1 MWTRNLRAIISRT
14 QTRTAFRSISSIR
27 NNKFIQNR
35 QLLNKNIR
43 IPLCTTTSSD
53 ESNDKTVKRS
63 VSRKGD
69 VKHEQLVQKLMV
81 LISQHSRRMT
91 QDDAISEY
99 LVKASELEKLES
111 FEAPNPFSKS
121 KESLIRWF
129 RRQDVEKLSIK
140 KWGSLAKMEMEKERR
155 TFQRLRQQQRLKR
168 QKTIKST
175 ETFLTRIFQSSSKD
189 DEKTDSKDDELSD
202 QLHVVNVAIAGNCVV
217 TLAKLFGFAI
227 SGSGSMLSEAV
238 HSCADLANQFLLR
251 IGITRSYLPSDAE
264 HPYGYSLEQYVFG
277 LVSGVGIFFLG
288 CGATVYH
295 GVSLMM
301 NPHVVESL
309 PTALA
314 VLGTAGVV
322 ESYTLWVAID
332 AVRIH
337 AANSQ
342 MKFWQYVRNGDN
354 PVPVAVM
361 LEDGAAVA
369 GVVIAGMGLTM
380 THITGNVMY
389 DAAGT
394 IAVGTLLGGVAVM
407 LITKN
412 RSMLVGRSIDRKR
425 LDQLKRVLM
434 KDDVIDSLHD
444 VKCISV
450 GASDV
455 RFKAEINFN
464 GWRVAEKYI
473 DKKIDISDAKG
484 KLKRT
489 SDIELFLLL
498 FGDGLVQMLG
508 DEIDRIEEIVRD
520 HIPEAKHVDIEVL

>member
-1 MWTRNLRAIISRT
+1 M
-14 QTRTAFRSISSIR
+14 
-27 NNKFIQNR
+27 
-35 QLLNKNIR
+35 
-43 IPLCTTTSSD
+43 
-53 ESNDKTVKRS
+53 
-63 VSRKGD
+63 
-69 VKHEQLVQKLMV
+69 KHEQLVQKLMV

-129 RRQDVEKLSIK
+129 RRQDVEKLSKK

-175 ETFLTRIFQSSSKD
+175 ETFLTRIFQSNKD
-189 DEKTDSKDDELSD
+189 DEKTDSKDDELTD

-217 TLAKLFGFAI
+217 TLAKFFGFAI

-301 NPHVVESL
+301 SPHVVESL

-314 VLGTAGVV
+314 VLGT
-322 ESYTLWVAID
+322 SISSFQSH
-332 AVRIH
+332 R
-337 AANSQ
+337 
-342 MKFWQYVRNGDN
+342 
-354 PVPVAVM
+354 
-361 LEDGAAVA
+361 
-369 GVVIAGMGLTM
+369 
-380 THITGNVMY
+380 
-389 DAAGT
+389 
-394 IAVGTLLGGVAVM
+394 
-407 LITKN
+407 TKN
-412 RSMLVGRSIDRKR
+412 
-425 LDQLKRVLM
+425 
-434 KDDVIDSLHD
+434 
-444 VKCISV
+444 
-450 GASDV
+450 
-455 RFKAEINFN
+455 
-464 GWRVAEKYI
+464 
-473 DKKIDISDAKG
+473 
-484 KLKRT
+484 
-489 SDIELFLLL
+489 
-498 FGDGLVQMLG
+498 
-508 DEIDRIEEIVRD
+508 
-520 HIPEAKHVDIEVL
+520 